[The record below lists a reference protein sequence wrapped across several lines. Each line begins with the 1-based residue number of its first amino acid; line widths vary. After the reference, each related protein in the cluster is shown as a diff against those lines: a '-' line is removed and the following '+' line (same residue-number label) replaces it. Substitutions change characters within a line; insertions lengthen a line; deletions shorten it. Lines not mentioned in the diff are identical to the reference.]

1 MKKNN
6 ILLLLLLFF
15 SQFIF
20 SQKIPREI
28 LNGQIISDSIGVENV
43 NIQNLNTKKFAIS
56 DKFGF
61 FALYA
66 QEHDTLVFSS
76 LNLYT
81 KKLVLTKTDLN
92 WKLLKINI
100 ENFVNTLDEVIINP
114 NALTGNLKTDSDNI
128 KVTIIKP
135 IDSQLALKSN
145 YEKDKYSTLENK
157 LMPGYL
163 DTTYM
168 MNFIGIASKIAN
180 LISPRKEKKKK
191 TIAPE
196 ITFHTYVKEQFSET
210 FFKETLKLKTDQIG
224 LFLAFCENDLTAK
237 KFLDINK
244 RFELI
249 EFLIAKQ
256 KEFVII
262 NKE

>member
-1 MKKNN
+1 MKKNKT
-6 ILLLLLLFF
+6 LLLFF
-15 SQFIF
+15 LFLSHFIF

-28 LNGQIISDSIGVENV
+28 LKGQIVSDSTGVENV
-43 NIQNLNTKKFAIS
+43 NIQNLNTKKFAVS

-76 LNLYT
+76 MNLYT
-81 KKLVLTKTDLN
+81 KKLVLTKKDLG
-92 WKLLKINI
+92 WKILKINI
-100 ENFVNTLDEVIINP
+100 EKFITTLDEVIINP

-128 KVTIIKP
+128 KVTILKP
-135 IDSQLALKSN
+135 VDAQLALN
-145 YEKDKYSTLENK
+145 TDYEKDKFSTLENK

-163 DTTYM
+163 DTKYM
-168 MNFIGIASKIAN
+168 TNFVAIANKLAN
-180 LISPRKEKKKK
+180 LISPKKEKKKK
-191 TIAPE
+191 IVTPE
-196 ITFHTYVKEQFSET
+196 KIFHDYVKEQFSET
-210 FFKETLKLKTDQIG
+210 FFSETLKLKMDEVG
-224 LFLAFCENDLTAK
+224 LFLAFCENDLSAK
-237 KFLDINK
+237 KFLNLNQ

-256 KEFVII
+256 KEFAII

>member
-6 ILLLLLLFF
+6 ISLMFILFF
-15 SQFIF
+15 SHFIF

-28 LNGQIISDSIGVENV
+28 LNGQIISDSTGVENV
-43 NIQNLNTKKFAIS
+43 NIQNLNTRKFAIS
-56 DKFGF
+56 DQFGF

-76 LNLYT
+76 MNLYT
-81 KKLVLTKTDLN
+81 KKLVLSKTDLS

-100 ENFVNTLDEVIINP
+100 ENFVNTLNEVIINP

-128 KVTIIKP
+128 KITIIKP
-135 IDSQLALKSN
+135 IDTQLALNSN
-145 YEKDKYSTLENK
+145 YEKDKFSTLENK
-157 LMPGYL
+157 LIPGYL

-168 MNFIGIASKIAN
+168 MDFIGIAGKIAN
-180 LISPRKEKKKK
+180 LISPGKGKKKK
-191 TIAPE
+191 ISTPE
-196 ITFHTYVKEQFSET
+196 KIFHTYVKEQFSET

-224 LFLAFCENDLTAK
+224 LFLAFCENDSNAK
-237 KFLDINK
+237 KYLHFDK
-244 RFELI
+244 RFELM
-249 EFLIAKQ
+249 EFLLVKK
-256 KEFVII
+256 KEFAII